1 MNPELL
7 PLAEPKENS
16 AEETATPRRF
26 DRTARLVGDAGLQ
39 VLLRTHV
46 MVVGLGGVGSYA
58 AEMLVRSGVGRLTL
72 VDFDEICITNVN
84 RQLHAMQGTIGKAKV
99 QILTE
104 RFSRINPKAEIV
116 PLTRFYNPE
125 SSEELLAS
133 RPDYVLDAI
142 DSVTSK
148 AHLLAACRQKNLP
161 VVSSSGAGGRMD
173 PTRIRIADL
182 AATTVDPLA
191 RTMRS
196 ILRSQYGFPARQLFG
211 IPCVYSLEPAR
222 QPQPLAYDKGK
233 GFRCVCP
240 QGQNEFWTC
249 DNRNLIHGTAGFV
262 TGAFG
267 FTAASVLVRCLV
279 GHYEWPLAGAELP
292 TIAERNSVE

>member
-1 MNPELL
+1 MNLEFL
-7 PLAEPKENS
+7 PPAEEKENS
-16 AEETATPRRF
+16 AGETATPRRF
-26 DRTARLVGDAGLQ
+26 DRMARLVGDEGLQ
-39 VLLRTHV
+39 GLLHAHV

-58 AEMLVRSGVGRLTL
+58 AEMLARSGIGRLTL

-84 RQLHAMQGTIGKAKV
+84 RQLHALQGTIGKAKAQV
-99 QILTE
+99 LAE
-104 RFSRINPKAEIV
+104 RFSRINPKAEFV

-125 SSEELLAS
+125 SSEELLAW
-133 RPDYVLDAI
+133 RPNYVLDAI
-142 DSVTSK
+142 DSVTAK
-148 AHLLAACRQKNLP
+148 AHLLATCRQKAIP
-161 VVSSSGAGGRMD
+161 VVSSAGAGGRID

-191 RTMRS
+191 RMMRS
-196 ILRSQYGFPARQLFG
+196 ILRSQYGFPAEQLFG
-211 IPCVYSLEPAR
+211 IPCVYSLEPCR
-222 QPQPLAYDKGK
+222 PPQALAYDEGK

-267 FTAASVLVRCLV
+267 FTAASVLVRHVV
-279 GHYEWPLAGAELP
+279 GQFAWPQAGAELP
-292 TIAERNSVE
+292 TIAERNSVD